1 MKTSPVDPPS
11 AVAPTTLTLVR
22 DERGRV
28 VVGDGPSARYF
39 SLNGS
44 GQLQV
49 GKGGDAKLTTETSNP
64 STHTIEG
71 LSFTAHVAGG
81 ALSLTMQGR
90 SLSQFRCPSGSCGR
104 HFLADQHAPGSGFG
118 RLYMPTTH

>member
-11 AVAPTTLTLVR
+11 VAAPTTLNLDR
-22 DERGRV
+22 DNRGRV
-28 VVGDGPSARYF
+28 VVGDGPSALSF

-49 GKGGDAKLTTETSNP
+49 GRSGNAKLSTESSSS
-64 STHTIEG
+64 STHSIDG
-71 LSFTAHVAGG
+71 HSFTVHVTGG